1 MRIAILHSGDLES
14 VSMGGVDRYV
24 KSIIEFMPN
33 ADITVFGTGKHGKI
47 VLGRKYKRN
56 YHGKDFEFIPI
67 TDDKR
72 RPLSVFYMLKEIS
85 YVKELGEYDCIY
97 AQRTEYS
104 IPFMFS
110 KNKKKL
116 IQLIHGSSKY
126 SEIGFG
132 NKMAKVHLLL
142 EKMAIG
148 IAKNTYI
155 ILNRDEFG
163 VPYYKEKYPKY
174 ADRIR
179 YQRNPINPE
188 NYLPADKFKTREQ
201 LGLACCKNIIV
212 FTGRVEHNPKRVLL
226 FPEICKMLNDKG
238 YKYTFVVVGDG
249 SDRQELKRRVR
260 ECHIEKQFVFPGYI
274 EDTKVIAQYYN
285 AADIAINI
293 SMFEG
298 TCTSNLE
305 ALATGT
311 PLVSTDV
318 GDIKEVLDGVHN
330 GIIVDNSDDEAEIVR
345 DVVDGIIYMT
355 ENRIPMDNSFM
366 KYAGIE
372 VAEELRKD
380 ICELGMKA

>member
-188 NYLPADKFKTREQ
+188 NYLPADKFKTREMCIRDR
-201 LGLACCKNIIV
+201 LSPMFMYPLM
-212 FTGRVEHNPKRVLL
+212 LL
-226 FPEICKMLNDKG
+226 NTRGMWTRLVC
-238 YKYTFVVVGDG
+238 
-249 SDRQELKRRVR
+249 
-260 ECHIEKQFVFPGYI
+260 FVFWRLYI
-274 EDTKVIAQYYN
+274 LPVWIRPAVYIRHPHLNCME
-285 AADIAINI
+285 
-293 SMFEG
+293 
-298 TCTSNLE
+298 
-305 ALATGT
+305 
-311 PLVSTDV
+311 
-318 GDIKEVLDGVHN
+318 
-330 GIIVDNSDDEAEIVR
+330 R
-345 DVVDGIIYMT
+345 
-355 ENRIPMDNSFM
+355 
-366 KYAGIE
+366 
-372 VAEELRKD
+372 LRKFPRMR
-380 ICELGMKA
+380 ILRSILIAHMLWQNSMAIG

>member
-33 ADITVFGTGKHGKI
+33 VEITVFGTGKYGEIQLGK
-47 VLGRKYKRN
+47 KYKRN

-72 RPLSVFYMLKEIS
+72 RPLSVFYMLKEIL
-85 YVKELGEYDCIY
+85 YVKELGKYDCIY

-104 IPFMFS
+104 IPFAFS
-110 KNKKKL
+110 KNKNKL

-132 NKMAKVHLLL
+132 HKMAKIHLLL
-142 EKMAIG
+142 EKLAIG

-163 VPYYKEKYPKY
+163 APYYKGKYPKY
-174 ADRIR
+174 ANRIR
-179 YQRNPINPE
+179 YQRNPINPD
-188 NYLPADKFKTREQ
+188 NFLPTDKCKAREK
-201 LGLACCKNIIV
+201 LGFPSNNKIIV
-212 FTGRVEHNPKRVLL
+212 FTGRVVHNPKRVLL
-226 FPEICKMLNDKG
+226 FPEICKGLISKG

-249 SDRQELKRRVR
+249 SDSRELQNRVR
-260 ECHIEKQFVFPGYI
+260 ESNIENQFVFPGYI
-274 EDTKVIAQYYN
+274 EDTNVIAQYYN
-285 AADIAINI
+285 ASDIAINI

-311 PLVSTDV
+311 PLISTDV
-318 GDIKEVLDGVHN
+318 GDIKEVLDGIHN
-330 GIIVDNSDDEAEIVR
+330 GIIVNNYDDESKIVQ
-345 DVVDGIIYMT
+345 DVVSSIIYMT
-355 ENRIPMDNSFM
+355 ENEIKMDNSFM
-366 KYAGIE
+366 KYAGTE
-372 VAEELRKD
+372 VAEELRKN
-380 ICELGMKA
+380 ICELGK

>member
-33 ADITVFGTGKHGKI
+33 VEITVFGTGKHGK
-47 VLGRKYKRN
+47 VKLGKKYKRN
-56 YHGKDFEFIPI
+56 YHSKDFVFIPI

-72 RPLSVFYMLKEIS
+72 RPLSVFYLLKEIL
-85 YVKELGEYDCIY
+85 YVKELGKYDCIY

-104 IPFMFS
+104 IPFAFS
-110 KNKKKL
+110 KSKSKL

-132 NKMAKVHLLL
+132 HKMAKIHLLL
-142 EKMAIG
+142 EKLAIG

-163 VPYYKEKYPKY
+163 VPYYKKKYPKY
-174 ADRIR
+174 ANRIR
-179 YQRNPINPE
+179 YQRNPINTD
-188 NYLPADKFKTREQ
+188 NFLPTNKNKAREQ
-201 LGLACCKNIIV
+201 LGLPSNTRIIV

-226 FPEICKMLNDKG
+226 FPEICKGLNNKG
-238 YKYTFVVVGDG
+238 YKYTFVIVGDG
-249 SDRQELKRRVR
+249 SDRRELQRRV
-260 ECHIEKQFVFPGYI
+260 IESNIENQFVFTGYI
-274 EDTKVIAQYYN
+274 EDTNVIAQYYN

-311 PLVSTDV
+311 PLISTDV

-330 GIIVDNSDDEAEIVR
+330 GIVVENYDDELKIVQ
-345 DVVDGIIYMT
+345 DVVSSIIYMS
-355 ENRIPMDNSFM
+355 ENETKMDNSFM
-366 KYAGIE
+366 KYAGTD
-372 VAEELRKD
+372 VAEKLRKD
-380 ICELGMKA
+380 ICELRK

>member
-1 MRIAILHSGDLES
+1 
-14 VSMGGVDRYV
+14 
-24 KSIIEFMPN
+24 
-33 ADITVFGTGKHGKI
+33 
-47 VLGRKYKRN
+47 
-56 YHGKDFEFIPI
+56 
-67 TDDKR
+67 
-72 RPLSVFYMLKEIS
+72 
-85 YVKELGEYDCIY
+85 
-97 AQRTEYS
+97 
-104 IPFMFS
+104 
-110 KNKKKL
+110 
-116 IQLIHGSSKY
+116 
-126 SEIGFG
+126 
-132 NKMAKVHLLL
+132 
-142 EKMAIG
+142 
-148 IAKNTYI
+148 
-155 ILNRDEFG
+155 
-163 VPYYKEKYPKY
+163 
-174 ADRIR
+174 
-179 YQRNPINPE
+179 
-188 NYLPADKFKTREQ
+188 
-201 LGLACCKNIIV
+201 
-212 FTGRVEHNPKRVLL
+212 
-226 FPEICKMLNDKG
+226 MLNDKG

-355 ENRIPMDNSFM
+355 ENRITMDNSFM